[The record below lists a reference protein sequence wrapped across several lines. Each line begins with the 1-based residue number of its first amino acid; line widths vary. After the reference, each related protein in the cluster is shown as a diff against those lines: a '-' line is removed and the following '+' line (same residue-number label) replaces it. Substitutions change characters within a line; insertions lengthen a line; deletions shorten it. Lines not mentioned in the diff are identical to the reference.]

1 MGCSRYEETSSYD
14 GENRFSVSFA
24 SRAVTDLSATQTE
37 AVYAGMRFAAYRQS
51 SGTFSHAVILTKEN
65 TGSATVYKG
74 MMRTGA
80 DWGLVAVSPGSS
92 LTLPGA
98 GASMASTVMYEMPE
112 DLQTCPEI
120 FFNSVAL
127 PPIIKDQDT
136 RVDMSLACNMSQ
148 VYVRIADK
156 HGIVKPGTEAMIKLH
171 EVPTTVSWAGTILPN
186 KTAPKVRTTPIVFTI
201 PDDEVW
207 TTHEDGYNI
216 SSDGHFTIIPA
227 HRGSDFWNSDGKTM
241 NESPTDIL
249 VHKMKIELTYI
260 DKYGATITLEAKAV
274 PQVPVCNGR
283 IIYNLIPLPRTSD
296 VEIETELLPWNVED
310 SQVGIAD
317 RELTASNCVAVAPG
331 GSVEFAVKDV
341 FQAWNWEYTDQLGG
355 DKMDQS
361 KAVIAE
367 VVSGSDLISAE
378 VINPMG
384 SGATGAHRYIKVS
397 SKQPAVTGEATVG
410 MKLAGDAGYR
420 WVWHV
425 HVTDNPAALADG
437 HCSWTREGS
446 TSAQW
451 GSAASDRTKSFVAA
465 VNPELD
471 NGICPYVMSKLITL
485 NTEPGALPYKVTLTD
500 QTKNP
505 APNGGILYQWG
516 NADLH
521 KVENGV
527 FYAVPGHATDIYMM
541 GTNPAFA
548 MTNGGYLKIEQ
559 CKADGT
565 FAEAQ
570 YVPIGFGYVQ
580 VNNLSASYQ
589 GANNHSVDISNL
601 IVTYPDGSTDV
612 KNDWNA
618 VTSDASG
625 TPANCD
631 WLTLTQATTI
641 THTIKMNVAAQS
653 PLPEKDLNGPS
664 KGSAASPYDLS
675 TKGGTAAMNTANCY
689 LVHSP
694 GWYQFPLIYGNAI
707 KNGTTNASAY
717 TSTVS
722 GTAVLNPFLNHT
734 GAGITDPYIYNNGI
748 ALTDAKLLWQDVE
761 DMVTDVALSADKQNL
776 KFQVTNKI
784 RYGNA
789 VLAVFDNNGDIAW
802 SWHIWVT
809 DYDPYAADGTQPVEN
824 RTLPHTRT
832 TFMTQNLGSC
842 PGKRYAARTQHLRLT
857 EPITGTTV
865 VVAFEQRAGSQ
876 PGNHTF
882 YQWGRKDPFPGGL
895 PNNVNKPTFG
905 PAEYIWPSNDPTAG
919 TQKLSTYNY
928 SENIK
933 NPHKY
938 NSLQR
943 WTYLNLWDANNT
955 AKDVNTTFVVKTVYD
970 PCPAGFC
977 VPYSG
982 AFTGFTST
990 GANSTDVSQF
1000 NVDGAF
1006 DLGWTFNCRLPD
1018 GPYLEGTIFFPAWG
1032 RRSADELGKV
1042 GTDGGVWTT
1051 GLDDRGGNGRLLD
1064 FYYDSSSSLAVNP
1077 VSYYS
1082 KTNGYGVRP
1091 AIAE

>member
-1 MGCSRYEETSSYD
+1 MGCSRYEETLSYD

-437 HCSWTREGS
+437 HCPWTREGS

-500 QTKNP
+500 QAKNP
-505 APNGGILYQWG
+505 APNEGILYQWG

-527 FYAVPGHATDIYMM
+527 FYVVPGHATDIYMM

-589 GANNHSVDISNL
+589 GANNHSVYISSL
-601 IVTYPDGSTDV
+601 DVTYPDGSTDV

-641 THTIKMNVAAQS
+641 NGSIHMNVAAQS

-664 KGSAASPYDLS
+664 KGSAARPYDLS

-707 KNGTTNASAY
+707 KNGATNASAY
-717 TSTVS
+717 TSTAS
-722 GTAVLNPFLNHT
+722 ETWVLNPFLNHT

-748 ALTDAKLLWQDVE
+748 VLTDAKLLWQDVE
-761 DMVTDVALSADKQNL
+761 DMVTDVALSANKQNL

-809 DYDPYAADGTQPVEN
+809 DYDPYAADGTKTVQNQTPPNTEFDV
-824 RTLPHTRT
+824 
-832 TFMTQNLGSC
+832 MTQNLGWC
-842 PGKRYAARTQHLRLT
+842 PGPEYEARRGYLRLT

-865 VVAFEQRAGSQ
+865 VVAFEQQAGWLL
-876 PGNHTF
+876 GNNTY
-882 YQWGRKDPFPGGL
+882 YQWGRKDPMPGILAGS
-895 PNNVNKPTFG
+895 VNKPTYG
-905 PAEYIWPSNDPTAG
+905 PNAWPSTGGSPGQTISTTSIAEYIKNPFVFNTNNNMDSRYSNLWSADNT
-919 TQKLSTYNY
+919 TYN
-928 SENIK
+928 
-933 NPHKY
+933 
-938 NSLQR
+938 
-943 WTYLNLWDANNT
+943 
-955 AKDVNTTFVVKTVYD
+955 VNTNPVVKTIYD
-970 PCPAGFC
+970 PSPVGFV
-977 VPYSG
+977 VPPSG
-982 AFTGFTST
+982 VFSGFTTT
-990 GANSTDVSQF
+990 GANASSSAQF
-1000 NVDGAF
+1000 NTDGKF
-1006 DLGWTFNCRLPD
+1006 DKGWNFFCGLNKT
-1018 GPYLEGTIFFPAWG
+1018 GGTIYFPASGHRNYSAGAVVYVGSNGLFWSAVPSKSDSNYRG
-1032 RRSADELGKV
+1032 YYLRFTSSNLSLKNGSYRSAG
-1042 GTDGGVWTT
+1042 
-1051 GLDDRGGNGRLLD
+1051 
-1064 FYYDSSSSLAVNP
+1064 FA
-1077 VSYYS
+1077 
-1082 KTNGYGVRP
+1082 VRP
-1091 AIAE
+1091 VRE